1 MKSNKTTAL
10 LMLLVFLLVVSV
22 VIIFLTGLDRPTS
35 TSNPYQNVT
44 STAVP
49 TVAVETPEPTPTPEA
64 TPTPSAAPTNA
75 PVYYPPS
82 TSMPSETA
90 SPVRT
95 STPPPAG
102 VSVPSG
108 TGATAATSGNAGT
121 AAASTPIPGADANM
135 LPAQDLIPVV
145 PGANTSPSGSAD
157 ASGSSASV
165 IPTGTSLGSG
175 TFRSDSGTSINIHA
189 DWSAVVSGTN
199 TVDITVTAYVDSY
212 SLYTTASPDVLNIAV
227 DGQYFSLASPAIE
240 IPTTTTPVSTK
251 INSRTVT
258 VTLSGGETRNIPV
271 EVLWHYRGTYGGTY
285 LDSIECGG
293 NITLSR

>member
-1 MKSNKTTAL
+1 MKSNRTTAL
-10 LMLLVFLLVVSV
+10 LMLLVFFLVVAV
-22 VIIFLTGLDRPTS
+22 VIIFLTGLDRPS
-35 TSNPYQNVT
+35 RSDNPYENVT
-44 STAVP
+44 VSAVP
-49 TVAVETPEPTPTPEA
+49 SVEVETPEPTPTAEPTVAPTSSVPVYYPPATAAPSQTQQPVTTAAPSGGTGNATVIPSEA
-64 TPTPSAAPTNA
+64 TPTPS
-75 PVYYPPS
+75 
-82 TSMPSETA
+82 
-90 SPVRT
+90 
-95 STPPPAG
+95 PPAD
-102 VSVPSG
+102 S
-108 TGATAATSGNAGT
+108 
-121 AAASTPIPGADANM
+121 NM
-135 LPAQDLIPVV
+135 LPAQDLIPIV
-145 PGANTSPSGSAD
+145 PGVNDTTSTEQTGGDSDTAAAPTNL
-157 ASGSSASV
+157 
-165 IPTGTSLGSG
+165 IPVGTSLGSG

-189 DWSAVVSGTN
+189 DWNAVVSGTN

>member
-22 VIIFLTGLDRPTS
+22 VIIFLTGLDRPAS
-35 TSNPYQNVT
+35 TSNPYQTVT
-44 STAVP
+44 ATAVP

-64 TPTPSAAPTNA
+64 TPTPTPVPTNA

-90 SPVRT
+90 QPVRT

-108 TGATAATSGNAGT
+108 TGTATTSINTGT
-121 AAASTPIPGADANM
+121 AAADSTPIPGADANM
-135 LPAQDLIPVV
+135 LPAQDLIPIV
-145 PGANTSPSGSAD
+145 PGANTA
-157 ASGSSASV
+157 ASGNADTGNAASV

-189 DWSAVVSGTN
+189 DWTALVSGPN

-240 IPTTTTPVSTK
+240 IPTTTQPVSTK

-271 EVLWHYRGTYGGTY
+271 EVIWQYRGTYGGTY
-285 LDSIECGG
+285 LDAIECGG

>member
-22 VIIFLTGLDRPTS
+22 VIIFLTGLDRPAS

-44 STAVP
+44 ATAVP

-64 TPTPSAAPTNA
+64 TPTPTPVPTNA

-90 SPVRT
+90 QPVRT

-108 TGATAATSGNAGT
+108 TGAATTSTSTGTA

-135 LPAQDLIPVV
+135 LPAQDLIPIV
-145 PGANTSPSGSAD
+145 PGANTTASGNAD
-157 ASGSSASV
+157 AGNAASV

-189 DWSAVVSGTN
+189 DWTALVSGPN

-240 IPTTTTPVSTK
+240 IPTTTQPVSTK

-258 VTLSGGETRNIPV
+258 VTLSGGDTRAIPV
-271 EVLWHYRGTYGGTY
+271 EVIWHYRGTYGGTY

>member
-22 VIIFLTGLDRPTS
+22 VIIFLTGLDRPAS

-44 STAVP
+44 ATAVP

-64 TPTPSAAPTNA
+64 TPTPTPVPTNA

-90 SPVRT
+90 QPVRT

-108 TGATAATSGNAGT
+108 TGTATTSINTGT
-121 AAASTPIPGADANM
+121 AAADSTPIPGADANM
-135 LPAQDLIPVV
+135 LPAQDLIPIV
-145 PGANTSPSGSAD
+145 PGANTAASGNAD
-157 ASGSSASV
+157 AGNAASV

-189 DWSAVVSGTN
+189 DWTALVSGPN

-271 EVLWHYRGTYGGTY
+271 EVIWQYRGTYGGTY
-285 LDSIECGG
+285 LDAIECGG